1 MNFLEHFDHPGKKQ
15 DKEHFNH
22 LIQMALADGKIEDA
36 ELKML
41 HRIGSK
47 MGLTTPEI
55 DDLLEAG
62 KNSAYIPPYE
72 LSKRFAQLY
81 DIIKMVYAD
90 GQIDNNEMRLATGLA
105 LKSGFTEQELPLLL
119 ALLIN
124 GIKNNEDEDDLFD
137 LYKKRRLV
145 K

>member
-1 MNFLEHFDHPGKKQ
+1 MNFLEHFDHPSRKQ

-22 LIQMALADGKIEDA
+22 LIQMALADGKIEET

-41 HRIGSK
+41 YRIGSK

-55 DDLLEAG
+55 DDLLETS

-72 LSKRFAQLY
+72 LSKRFSQLY

-105 LKSGFTEQELPLLL
+105 LKSGFTEQEIPILL
-119 ALLIN
+119 ALLIS
-124 GIKNNEDEDDLFD
+124 GIKNGDDEDDLFD